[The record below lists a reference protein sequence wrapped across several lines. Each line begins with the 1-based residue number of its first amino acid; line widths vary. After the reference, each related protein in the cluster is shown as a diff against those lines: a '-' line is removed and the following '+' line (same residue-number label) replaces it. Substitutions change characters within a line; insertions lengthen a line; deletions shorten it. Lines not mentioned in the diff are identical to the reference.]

1 MQGPGPKMSHS
12 WSDSKDS
19 ASFRVVHCPVCG
31 QRDTPHLLISVCARP
46 TPHAVMEDLSLG
58 EAKGPA
64 QEPSAG
70 GATGPRRTTRHEST
84 HCTPDA
90 GRALTACRMRAEHGP
105 STHCVPD
112 AGQARP
118 RAAFS
123 LPNVSVRLDDFV
135 HFTDEDTDVQRL
147 NRPCEIST
155 TIIPHLSEEETKAQR
170 DQVHM
175 PKITQP
181 FTGGAPEAHAGG
193 LMPEATKVKFY
204 FLFLKYSKSQVA
216 NFQRCK
222 CAFACPTMK
231 VSSHIWSTLSCVCT
245 LYKWWYFYAFYRT
258 VL

>member
-1 MQGPGPKMSHS
+1 M
-12 WSDSKDS
+12 
-19 ASFRVVHCPVCG
+19 
-31 QRDTPHLLISVCARP
+31 
-46 TPHAVMEDLSLG
+46 
-58 EAKGPA
+58 
-64 QEPSAG
+64 
-70 GATGPRRTTRHEST
+70 
-84 HCTPDA
+84 
-90 GRALTACRMRAEHGP
+90 
-105 STHCVPD
+105 PD
-112 AGQARP
+112 AGQARPSTHCMPDAGRARAEHSLRAGCGPSTGRALPACRMRAKHGP

-170 DQVHM
+170 GQVHM

-181 FTGGAPEAHAGG
+181 FTGGAPEGG

-222 CAFACPTMK
+222 CATTQT
-231 VSSHIWSTLSCVCT
+231 SLDLS
-245 LYKWWYFYAFYRT
+245 FFQEGR
-258 VL
+258 

>member
-1 MQGPGPKMSHS
+1 MQGPGPKTSHS

-31 QRDTPHLLISVCARP
+31 QRDTLHLLISVCARP

-70 GATGPRRTTRHEST
+70 ERRDQDGRHTTR
-84 HCTPDA
+84 A
-90 GRALTACRMRAEHGP
+90 FTACRMRAKHG
-105 STHCVPD
+105 
-112 AGQARP
+112 P

-123 LPNVSVRLDDFV
+123 LPNVSMRLDYFV

-147 NRPCEIST
+147 NRPYEIST

-170 DQVHM
+170 GQVHM

-181 FTGGAPEAHAGG
+181 FTGGAPRGTRRRSDARSHQGEI
-193 LMPEATKVKFY
+193 LLSV
-204 FLFLKYSKSQVA
+204 SQV
-216 NFQRCK
+216 Q
-222 CAFACPTMK
+222 
-231 VSSHIWSTLSCVCT
+231 
-245 LYKWWYFYAFYRT
+245 
-258 VL
+258 